1 MWENISYNMNKFQ
14 RPVDLPFLSKILNSE
29 WRQRTSKRYP
39 VLVANLEMSQSDVDV
54 NLAPDKRSVLVKNRK
69 YCEFRFKNVLEST
82 WSGLEGG
89 SSHEIVSLSQPPID
103 KFINNQKA
111 ERKSPEK
118 SILEPESTDKENHN
132 SEDTEFDGLVCTI
145 LTPGPPE
152 QGVRTLDKPDKE
164 KSIQKPID
172 DFLHDMAQVDSPIKI
187 SKQTE
192 NRSEQNFDSQK
203 RKNIED
209 AKYFIKFEA
218 RENNRDSEHDSDEME
233 VDSNEPKNESL
244 NEESSRDL
252 FKSESL
258 SDGEE
263 GQKSF
268 EISGEK
274 PEESVKE
281 EFIDTQQT
289 PNVENLHLETEY
301 RSPLIEILTP
311 NKSRSRNNVTS
322 PTPSLPA
329 QKRPRLDPR
338 LDESVP
344 FEPSGNPIGESTHLQ
359 DTTQVPEPK
368 GTYKF
373 SIEKLKSFHQRQSSK
388 LRRGFRMLLLVT
400 RVVASL

>member
-1 MWENISYNMNKFQ
+1 M
-14 RPVDLPFLSKILNSE
+14 DLPFLSKILNSE

-54 NLAPDKRSVLVKNRK
+54 NLAPDKRSVLLKNRK

-132 SEDTEFDGLVCTI
+132 SEDAEFDGLVCTI
-145 LTPGPPE
+145 LTPGPGE
-152 QGVRTLDKPDKE
+152 QAARTLDKPDKE

-172 DFLHDMAQVDSPIKI
+172 DFLHDMAHVDSPIKI

-192 NRSEQNFDSQK
+192 NRSEQNFNSQK
-203 RKNIED
+203 KKNIED

-218 RENNRDSEHDSDEME
+218 RESNRDSEHDSDEME
-233 VDSNEPKNESL
+233 IESNEQKNESL

-263 GQKSF
+263 GNSQKSF

-274 PEESVKE
+274 PEERVKE

-311 NKSRSRNNVTS
+311 NKSRSRNTSNVTS
-322 PTPSLPA
+322 PTH
-329 QKRPRLDPR
+329 KRPRLDPR
-338 LDESVP
+338 LDESAP

-359 DTTQVPEPK
+359 ESTQLPEPR
-368 GTYKF
+368 GTYNF
-373 SIEKLKSFHQRQSSK
+373 SMEKLKSFHQRQSTK
-388 LRRGFRMLLLVT
+388 LRRVFKMLLLGKRLIT
-400 RVVASL
+400 SPYYPLN

>member
-1 MWENISYNMNKFQ
+1 M
-14 RPVDLPFLSKILNSE
+14 DLPFLSKILNSE

-132 SEDTEFDGLVCTI
+132 SEDAEFDGLVCTI
-145 LTPGPPE
+145 LTPGPRE
-152 QGVRTLDKPDKE
+152 QAAVRTLDKPDKE

-172 DFLHDMAQVDSPIKI
+172 DFLHDIAHVDSPIKI

-192 NRSEQNFDSQK
+192 NSDEQNFQK
-203 RKNIED
+203 KKNIED

-218 RENNRDSEHDSDEME
+218 RESNRDSEHDSDE
-233 VDSNEPKNESL
+233 SNEQKSL

-252 FKSESL
+252 FKSES
-258 SDGEE
+258 DAEE

-274 PEESVKE
+274 PEERVKE

-311 NKSRSRNNVTS
+311 NKSRSRNISNVTS
-322 PTPSLPA
+322 PTH
-329 QKRPRLDPR
+329 KRPRLDPR
-338 LDESVP
+338 LDESAP

-359 DTTQVPEPK
+359 ESIGGSQLPEPR
-368 GTYKF
+368 GTYNF
-373 SIEKLKSFHQRQSSK
+373 SMEKLKSFHQRQSSK
-388 LRRGFRMLLLVT
+388 LRRVFKMLLLSKGLIT
-400 RVVASL
+400 TELY

>member
-1 MWENISYNMNKFQ
+1 M
-14 RPVDLPFLSKILNSE
+14 DLPFLSKILNSE

-54 NLAPDKRSVLVKNRK
+54 NLAPDKRSVLLKNRK

-132 SEDTEFDGLVCTI
+132 SEDAEFDGLVCTI
-145 LTPGPPE
+145 LTPGPRE
-152 QGVRTLDKPDKE
+152 LAAVRTLDKPDKE

-172 DFLHDMAQVDSPIKI
+172 DFLHDIAHVDSPIKI

-192 NRSEQNFDSQK
+192 NSDEQNFQK
-203 RKNIED
+203 KKNIED

-218 RENNRDSEHDSDEME
+218 RESNTQESRDSEHDSDEIE
-233 VDSNEPKNESL
+233 SNEQKSL

-258 SDGEE
+258 SDAEE
-263 GQKSF
+263 SF

-274 PEESVKE
+274 PEERVKE

-311 NKSRSRNNVTS
+311 NKSRSRNTSNVTS
-322 PTPSLPA
+322 PTH
-329 QKRPRLDPR
+329 KRPRLDPR
-338 LDESVP
+338 LDQSADSVP

-359 DTTQVPEPK
+359 ESIGGSQLPEPR
-368 GTYKF
+368 GTYNF

-388 LRRGFRMLLLVT
+388 LRRVFKMLLLSKGLIT
-400 RVVASL
+400 TELY

>member
-1 MWENISYNMNKFQ
+1 
-14 RPVDLPFLSKILNSE
+14 
-29 WRQRTSKRYP
+29 
-39 VLVANLEMSQSDVDV
+39 MSQSDVDV

-89 SSHEIVSLSQPPID
+89 SSQEIVSLSQPPID

-132 SEDTEFDGLVCTI
+132 SEDTEFAGLVCTI
-145 LTPGPPE
+145 LTPGPRE
-152 QGVRTLDKPDKE
+152 QGARTLDKPDKE

-172 DFLHDMAQVDSPIKI
+172 DFLHDIAQVDSPIKI

-192 NRSEQNFDSQK
+192 NRSEENFNSQK
-203 RKNIED
+203 KKNIED

-218 RENNRDSEHDSDEME
+218 RESNRDSEHDSDEME
-233 VDSNEPKNESL
+233 IESNEQKNESL
-244 NEESSRDL
+244 NEESSREL

-263 GQKSF
+263 GHKSF

-274 PEESVKE
+274 PEERVKE

-311 NKSRSRNNVTS
+311 NKSRSRNTSNVTS
-322 PTPSLPA
+322 PTH
-329 QKRPRLDPR
+329 KRPRLD
-338 LDESVP
+338 ESAP

-359 DTTQVPEPK
+359 ESTQLPEPR
-368 GTYKF
+368 GTYNF

-388 LRRGFRMLLLVT
+388 LRRVFKMWPLSKRLITLQYYPLHFTVYSQMYQGVIRIMSINLKTLTAPLK
-400 RVVASL
+400 AAIS

>member
-1 MWENISYNMNKFQ
+1 M
-14 RPVDLPFLSKILNSE
+14 DLPFLSKILNSE

-145 LTPGPPE
+145 LTPGPRE
-152 QGVRTLDKPDKE
+152 QDARTLDKPDKE

-192 NRSEQNFDSQK
+192 KRSEQNFNSQK
-203 RKNIED
+203 TKNIED

-218 RENNRDSEHDSDEME
+218 RESNRDSEHDSDEME
-233 VDSNEPKNESL
+233 IDSNEQKSL

-263 GQKSF
+263 SQKSF

-274 PEESVKE
+274 PEEGVKE

-289 PNVENLHLETEY
+289 PNVENLQLETEY

-311 NKSRSRNNVTS
+311 NKSRSRNNITS
-322 PTPSLPA
+322 PTH
-329 QKRPRLDPR
+329 KKPRLDPR
-338 LDESVP
+338 LDESAP

-359 DTTQVPEPK
+359 ESTQLPEPK
-368 GTYKF
+368 GTYNF
-373 SIEKLKSFHQRQSSK
+373 SMEKLKSFHQRQSSK
-388 LRRGFRMLLLVT
+388 LRRVFKMLLRATNHHITQTPLNS
-400 RVVASL
+400 RVWKQNKNLKTLKQLF

>member
-1 MWENISYNMNKFQ
+1 M
-14 RPVDLPFLSKILNSE
+14 DLPFLSKILNSE
-29 WRQRTSKRYP
+29 WRQRSSKRYP
-39 VLVANLEMSQSDVDV
+39 VLVANLEMIQSDVDV

-145 LTPGPPE
+145 LTPGPRE
-152 QGVRTLDKPDKE
+152 QDARTLDKPDKE

-192 NRSEQNFDSQK
+192 KRSEQNFNSQK
-203 RKNIED
+203 TKNIED

-218 RENNRDSEHDSDEME
+218 RESNRDSEHDSDEME
-233 VDSNEPKNESL
+233 VDSNEQKSL

-263 GQKSF
+263 SQKSF

-274 PEESVKE
+274 PEEGVKE

-289 PNVENLHLETEY
+289 PNVENLQLETEY
-301 RSPLIEILTP
+301 RSPLIDLLTP
-311 NKSRSRNNVTS
+311 NKKPCSKVTS
-322 PTPSLPA
+322 PNGISPTH
-329 QKRPRLDPR
+329 KKPRLDPR
-338 LDESVP
+338 IDDLSR
-344 FEPSGNPIGESTHLQ
+344 FEVSGNPIGESTHLQ
-359 DTTQVPEPK
+359 ETTQLPEVR
-368 GTYKF
+368 GTYNF
-373 SIEKLKSFHQRQSSK
+373 SMDKLKSYHQRQTSQ
-388 LRRGFRMLLLVT
+388 LRLVFKMIL
-400 RVVASL
+400 VV

>member
-1 MWENISYNMNKFQ
+1 M
-14 RPVDLPFLSKILNSE
+14 DLPFLSKILNSE
-29 WRQRTSKRYP
+29 WRQRSSKRYP

-103 KFINNQKA
+103 KFINNQNA

-118 SILEPESTDKENHN
+118 SILEPELTDKENHN
-132 SEDTEFDGLVCTI
+132 SDDTNFDGLICEI
-145 LTPGPPE
+145 LTPGPRE
-152 QGVRTLDKPDKE
+152 QGVRRLDEPDKE

-192 NRSEQNFDSQK
+192 NKDQERSEQNSQK

-218 RENNRDSEHDSDEME
+218 RESNRDSEHDSDEME
-233 VDSNEPKNESL
+233 SET
-244 NEESSRDL
+244 SSRNL

-263 GQKSF
+263 NMEERGDINDQATLNDSQKSY
-268 EISGEK
+268 EISSEK
-274 PEESVKE
+274 PEEKVKE
-281 EFIDTQQT
+281 EFIDTQQE
-289 PNVENLHLETEY
+289 PNIKNLQLETEY
-301 RSPLIEILTP
+301 RSPLIDLLTP
-311 NKSRSRNNVTS
+311 NKKPRSKVTS
-322 PTPSLPA
+322 PNEISPTH
-329 QKRPRLDPR
+329 KRPRLDPR
-338 LDESVP
+338 IDDLSR
-344 FEPSGNPIGESTHLQ
+344 FEVSGNPIGESTHLQ
-359 DTTQVPEPK
+359 ETTQLPEAR
-368 GTYKF
+368 GTYNF
-373 SIEKLKSFHQRQSSK
+373 SMDKLKSYHQRQTSH
-388 LRRGFRMLLLVT
+388 LRLVFQMIL
-400 RVVASL
+400 VV